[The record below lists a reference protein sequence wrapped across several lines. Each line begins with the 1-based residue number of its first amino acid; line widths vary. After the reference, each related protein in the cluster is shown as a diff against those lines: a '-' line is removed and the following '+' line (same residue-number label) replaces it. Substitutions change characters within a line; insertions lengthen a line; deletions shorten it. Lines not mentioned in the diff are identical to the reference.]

1 MPVVGLSYKITRKLA
16 LQASYSF
23 TTISSDISFN
33 DYDRHYTTVGL
44 NASF

>member
-1 MPVVGLSYKITRKLA
+1 MSYKLWKSLA
-16 LQASYSF
+16 LQATYSY

-33 DYDRHYTTVGL
+33 EFDRHYTTVGL